1 MLLVKSKF
9 KKPTNRTKAAMKEAA
24 EMLTPSEQL
33 DLLFNKVWTEEVII
47 ESSEEEYAEDSNL
60 DIVDHEDA
68 LVVLRNHN
76 EVLCGFETNEDTT
89 NSSNKLSFGN
99 CLHNLK
105 SYWYIESLIIDEV
118 ILLFAE
124 VLDLINFRS

>member
-9 KKPTNRTKAAMKEAA
+9 KKPAKRTKAVMKEAA
-24 EMLTPSEQL
+24 VMLTPSEQL

-68 LVVLRNHN
+68 LVVLHNHN

-89 NSSNKLSFGN
+89 
-99 CLHNLK
+99 
-105 SYWYIESLIIDEV
+105 
-118 ILLFAE
+118 
-124 VLDLINFRS
+124 